1 VQVLTAADKGE
12 QPARDTGP
20 SLFVEILSSGLQGA
34 ADENKNGWLMGTE
47 LAAYVRRVIEA
58 RTNGRQHPQ
67 FAQMDGDGDVIFI
80 EGATHRFRVREP
92 KTEAD
97 RLAAAKEIYEE
108 AFSLLQKQGPPAEA
122 LELLDQALAYDPTFG
137 DAYVLKSYVYLDL
150 LPRLDEALAAAM
162 LAVQHAPENPDSHF
176 TLGLIWQRQGRFSEA
191 EQSFQRALAV
201 NPRYRDV
208 YLALGELYADGLKDI
223 PKSVEAYRRYVE
235 TGGTDPRAR
244 IMIEKAGASANAPG
258 HR

>member
-1 VQVLTAADKGE
+1 
-12 QPARDTGP
+12 
-20 SLFVEILSSGLQGA
+20 
-34 ADENKNGWLMGTE
+34 
-47 LAAYVRRVIEA
+47 
-58 RTNGRQHPQ
+58 
-67 FAQMDGDGDVIFI
+67 
-80 EGATHRFRVREP
+80 
-92 KTEAD
+92 
-97 RLAAAKEIYEE
+97 
-108 AFSLLQKQGPPAEA
+108 
-122 LELLDQALAYDPTFG
+122 
-137 DAYVLKSYVYLDL
+137 
-150 LPRLDEALAAAM
+150 LDEALAAAM

-244 IMIEKAGASANAPG
+244 IMIEKAGASADAPG